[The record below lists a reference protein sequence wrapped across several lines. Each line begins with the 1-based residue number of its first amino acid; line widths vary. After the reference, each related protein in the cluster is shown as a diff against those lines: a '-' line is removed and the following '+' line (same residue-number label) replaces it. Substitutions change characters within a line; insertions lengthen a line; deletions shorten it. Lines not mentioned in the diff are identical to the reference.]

1 MKRAAEPTW
10 GRFPC
15 EQQSTRSLVKER
27 HPTFISTTPPQ
38 LLHTRREKMLH
49 SEPKAH
55 PKINS
60 QQPRTRSLATEF
72 ILVGMAWHPIL
83 SLLQVSSY
91 IFTMDL
97 PAVLF
102 WFTVPPK
109 LDSTLCHWSQTTMER
124 DDSQLSIPTHPKT
137 FFYTLE
143 TNIVLPR
150 NLLALLLPP
159 IFQRNTIFHQQQ
171 QMTHLLP

>member
-1 MKRAAEPTW
+1 MIKCSNIIESTVSFVSNKRSRSPGNQEPTINSSHSKGREVSYSRMKRAAEPTW

-102 WFTVPPK
+102 
-109 LDSTLCHWSQTTMER
+109 
-124 DDSQLSIPTHPKT
+124 
-137 FFYTLE
+137 
-143 TNIVLPR
+143 
-150 NLLALLLPP
+150 
-159 IFQRNTIFHQQQ
+159 
-171 QMTHLLP
+171 